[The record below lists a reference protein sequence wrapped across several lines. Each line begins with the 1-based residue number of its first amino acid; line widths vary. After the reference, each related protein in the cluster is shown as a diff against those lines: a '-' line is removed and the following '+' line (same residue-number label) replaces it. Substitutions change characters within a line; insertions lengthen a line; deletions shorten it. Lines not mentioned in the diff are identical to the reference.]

1 LLLTYYYLFGIH
13 MEHHDHHTSAIEEHE
28 EQPQE
33 ETAHRAHKRRWPHV
47 NKLFNL
53 DWKNALVGFACGILA
68 LNILSLLFT
77 VDVSIQPKWKN
88 ARQASTAKPANDVSQ
103 SAGIEA
109 ELAAAVLPQ
118 EGAVIPVQWGD
129 LGKKL
134 IETGV
139 LDDKKFAELYAQR
152 GGVPQ
157 DIQNMLSRTDQ
168 KNIRITAENSGA
180 LLNILWA
187 LGIGSK
193 NVILD
198 KGPMSDPQYGGAAG
212 FASTGGW
219 TIAKGDAMEH
229 YSKHEYFSLTK
240 EQQARVESVSQN
252 IYRPCCG
259 NSTYFPD
266 CNHGMAMLGLL
277 ELMASQN
284 MSEDDMYRVAL
295 QVNAYWFPDTY
306 MTVAKYLKKRG
317 TEWNAVNPKEVLG
330 AAFSSAQGYKN
341 ILSEEQPVQQKGGG
355 GGCGV

>member
-1 LLLTYYYLFGIH
+1 
-13 MEHHDHHTSAIEEHE
+13 MEHHTARTHDNEEREAPHHPPAIED
-28 EQPQE
+28 QE
-33 ETAHRAHKRRWPHV
+33 ESPIEAPHRKKRIHRLL
-47 NKLFNL
+47 NIKKLIGW
-53 DWKNALVGFACGILA
+53 DWKNALIGFACGVLA
-68 LNILSLLFT
+68 LNIFSVFFS
-77 VDVSIQPKWKN
+77 VDVSIQPRWKS
-88 ARQASTAKPANDVSQ
+88 APRAASAQ
-103 SAGIEA
+103 SASGQEASVPEA
-109 ELAAAVLPQ
+109 ELVA
-118 EGAVIPVQWGD
+118 AVIPDEGFEIPIRWGD

-134 IETGV
+134 VETGV
-139 LDDKKFAELYAQR
+139 LDEKKFIELYAQR

-157 DIQNMLSRTDQ
+157 DIQDLLSKTDGGAV
-168 KNIRITAENSGA
+168 RITPSNSAA

-193 NVILD
+193 NTILE
-198 KGPMSDPQYGGAAG
+198 KGPMNDPEYGGAAG

-219 TIAKGDAMEH
+219 TLAQGDAMQH
-229 YSKHEYFSLTK
+229 YSKHDYFTLTP

-284 MSEDDMYRVAL
+284 MSEKDMYRAAL

-317 TEWNAVNPKEVLG
+317 VEWGSIDPKEVLG
-330 AAFSSAQGYKN
+330 AAYSSAQGYKR
-341 ILSEEQPVQQKGGG
+341 ILSEEQPVQKQGG